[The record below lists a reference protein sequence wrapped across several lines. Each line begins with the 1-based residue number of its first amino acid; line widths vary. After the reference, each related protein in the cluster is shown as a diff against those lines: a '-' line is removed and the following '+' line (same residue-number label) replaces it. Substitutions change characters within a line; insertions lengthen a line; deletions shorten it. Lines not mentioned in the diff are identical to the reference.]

1 MSTMGSSPS
10 YALLVAAAFTFGTLG
25 HAAAKQPGGTHC
37 HGGVCHRVLTIAE
50 TAARIGVPTRMY
62 TSHYESC
69 ERDPYNPCGL
79 TSSGAEFHAW
89 RADNA
94 ASSVYPDGTIL
105 LVHSPATRVAVVVR
119 VNNLGPF
126 KGNRLLDVSKA
137 TADRLG
143 FAKSGVARLNVAVLK
158 APTQK
163 ETKYQ
168 AWRTYAPVPGY
179 IGQYKTLDDALAVA
193 ASRVGSGLPR
203 LKPII
208 AAEASAK
215 PGRLM
220 PEIPLTST
228 LSRFAV
234 GAIGLLFPPAMAALP
249 EPKAEPGKTTPD
261 GAQKK
266 ALAGREKAVAAV
278 LVGPDA
284 KKVASTGS
292 LTAGPD
298 ASKAATKAAV
308 ANHFL
313 VPGKRVR
320 PSIAPVIA
328 MPMTKGTTGRM
339 TPVLQKTLDGRYQ
352 RMGLGMGSAA
362 QTKCK
367 VAARDPSLCP

>member
-1 MSTMGSSPS
+1 MSAMGSSPS
-10 YALLVAAAFTFGTLG
+10 YGFVLAAALTFGTIG

-37 HGGVCHRVLTIAE
+37 HGGVCHRVLSIAE
-50 TAARIGVPTRMY
+50 TSARIGIPTRMY
-62 TSHYESC
+62 ASHYESC
-69 ERDPYNPCGL
+69 DRDPFNPCGL

-105 LVHSPATRVAVVVR
+105 LVHSPTTRAAVVVR

-143 FAKSGVARLNVAVLK
+143 FARSGVARLNVAVLK
-158 APTQK
+158 APTQS

-168 AWRTYAPVPGY
+168 ARRTYAPVPGY

-193 ASRVGSGLPR
+193 ASRVGSGLPS

-208 AAEASAK
+208 AAEAAAK
-215 PGRLM
+215 PARLM
-220 PEIPLTST
+220 PEIPLTET

-249 EPKAEPGKTTPD
+249 EPRQAPAKAGT
-261 GAQKK
+261 GWAQKRTRTVQK
-266 ALAGREKAVAAV
+266 TAVA
-278 LVGPDA
+278 
-284 KKVASTGS
+284 S
-292 LTAGPD
+292 LTADADAGKGPATATW
-298 ASKAATKAAV
+298 ASPAGKVRAASEAR
-308 ANHFL
+308 HFL
-313 VPGKRVR
+313 VPSKRVR
-320 PSIAPVIA
+320 SSIASVIA
-328 MPMTKGTTGRM
+328 VPMTKSATGRM
-339 TPVLQKTLDGRYQ
+339 TPVLKKSFDSRYR
-352 RMGLGMGSAA
+352 RMGLGMGSAS
-362 QTKCK
+362 QTNCR